1 MTPAQFARFV
11 ATAETDY
18 LRQVVTLYP
27 TKKTI
32 YGVQFE
38 NLEKWLELDTPE
50 AWGENK
56 PEADVVEV
64 KHGKWNGG
72 FHCYECSVCG
82 SGNQEF
88 QSNYCPQC
96 GAKMKGDF

>member
-1 MTPAQFARFV
+1 MSRYIDKDKILDDLNWFA
-11 ATAETDY
+11 
-18 LRQVVTLYP
+18 
-27 TKKTI
+27 
-32 YGVQFE
+32 
-38 NLEKWLELDTPE
+38 PE
-50 AWGENK
+50 PHKDSISSFIEEQ

-82 SGNQEF
+82 SGNQEY

-96 GAKMKGDF
+96 GAKMKGDY